1 MLREFK
7 FPADTNVLFDLL
19 PKAFQYP
26 ENPAWSIQQDEV
38 QNMQDTMKMVHRM
51 WPLLAV
57 VGALSPAFSNAFRG
71 FVWEEDNQAV
81 GLVNTGT
88 QGTGGR
94 WFIGNV
100 GVLPE
105 YRRRGLARKLVEASV
120 DLARRNKATM
130 VWLDVIPGNVP
141 AYKLYENLGFVH
153 YDSAVELEQ
162 NGATTP
168 AAIPLPQGYRL
179 EQTTQFDWRP
189 RFELAKRVTP
199 NNVQVFEPV
208 TEDQYKVPLLIRP
221 IAMLFSRIG
230 GSRRVPFWVYAPD
243 GQVVGSISY
252 SARTSPG
259 GVNSLGAKLDPAH
272 GHIAPAL
279 VSFLLNE
286 IARQSPGRRIDTTS
300 QQWQPAIT
308 DALCKVGFTVRNEMH
323 RMGLKF

>member
-7 FPADTNVLFDLL
+7 FPADTDVLFRLL
-19 PKAFQYP
+19 PKAFRYP

-38 QNMQDTMKMVHRM
+38 QNMQDTMKMVRRL

-57 VGALSPAFSNAFRG
+57 VGALSPAFRNAFRG
-71 FVWEEDNQAV
+71 FIWQEDNKAV

-100 GVLPE
+100 GVLPD

-179 EQTTQFDWRP
+179 EPAAQFDWRP
-189 RFELAKRVTP
+189 RYELA
-199 NNVQVFEPV
+199 EADHA
-208 TEDQYKVPLLIRP
+208 TERTGIRASHRGSIQSAASDP
-221 IAMLFSRIG
+221 PACHAVLADRRIAASAVLGLCAGWSGSGYDRLFSAY
-230 GSRRVPFWVYAPD
+230 P
-243 GQVVGSISY
+243 
-252 SARTSPG
+252 
-259 GVNSLGAKLDPAH
+259 
-272 GHIAPAL
+272 APAAL
-279 VSFLLNE
+279 
-286 IARQSPGRRIDTTS
+286 TT
-300 QQWQPAIT
+300 
-308 DALCKVGFTVRNEMH
+308 
-323 RMGLKF
+323 